1 MRIQYASDLHLEYKR
16 NWDYLLEHPI
26 EVMGEVLVL
35 AGDIGYLGDDK
46 TYTSHPFWDWASEHY
61 RQVIVVP
68 GNHEF
73 YQFFDIETLHDG
85 WVLPI
90 RHNVHCY
97 YNCVIHLDDD
107 IDVIATTLWSRIAPE
122 NGRYTQFGVTDF
134 HRIRSGEESLT
145 WPRFNEEHER
155 CLAFLLEAVNHSKA
169 RHIVVVSH
177 HVPTFKLI
185 YPEFANKSYSG
196 AFAVELESYIEQSP
210 IDYWIFGHSHY
221 NIGTQIGKTQLV
233 CDQLGYIHHGEHQ
246 DFLGNKFVTFEE

>member
-16 NWDYLLEHPI
+16 NGEYLIQHPI
-26 EVMGEVLVL
+26 QVMGKVLVL
-35 AGDIGYLGDDK
+35 AGDIGYLGVDA

-61 RQVIVVP
+61 QQVIVVP

-73 YQFFDIETLHDG
+73 YQFFDINTLHEG

-90 RHNVHCY
+90 RRNVHCY
-97 YNCVIHLDDD
+97 YNCVIPLGED
-107 IDVIATTLWSRIAPE
+107 IDLIATTLWSRVAPE

-155 CLAFLLEAVNHSKA
+155 CLAFLQRAVSESTAK
-169 RHIVVVSH
+169 HIVVASH
-177 HVPTFKLI
+177 HVPTFKLL
-185 YPEFANKSYSG
+185 YPEFASKSYSG
-196 AFAVELESYIEQSP
+196 AFAVELAPYIAQSP
-210 IDYWIFGHSHY
+210 IKYWIFGHSHY
-221 NIGTQIGKTQLV
+221 NIGMEIGKTQLV

-246 DFLGNKFVTFEE
+246 DFAGNKFFTV